1 MYNKKINQI
10 KTLLNNKLKNKN
22 CAKNINTN
30 KDVLNLFIKDFF
42 TKKNNPEVRQE
53 IINSILNNC
62 PPLDK
67 FSMFDGSFLLKN
79 LGFFFAM
86 ATVFSLNSKQ
96 IDTSVTRNSVSIVFL
111 IIPIIYAVVKAI
123 KNRQSRMIIA

>member
-1 MYNKKINQI
+1 
-10 KTLLNNKLKNKN
+10 
-22 CAKNINTN
+22 
-30 KDVLNLFIKDFF
+30 
-42 TKKNNPEVRQE
+42 
-53 IINSILNNC
+53 
-62 PPLDK
+62 
-67 FSMFDGSFLLKN
+67 
-79 LGFFFAM
+79 M